1 MADDKYPD
9 PGLPE
14 KEAKPKRSKFPKSA
28 EDLVE
33 EKIFSKRTAEEEI
46 EIELKARLAEQAEEL
61 RHKIDPEYSS
71 KQRAHFLGSVQLE
84 EAWSPANRVK
94 IVTPEKDPMNYRF
107 NHDKVRE
114 RIGDENWVPV
124 QDMDRADKLCPSS
137 HLRKGEDGRI
147 YSGDSY
153 IVERPRSEVEMRN
166 AQIYQKSRRNA
177 AAASGGRVT
186 PGTPNFDRMHENSKS
201 EDDPI
206 GIRFTG
212 KVKDDTPLS

>member
-1 MADDKYPD
+1 MTSE
-9 PGLPE
+9 E
-14 KEAKPKRSKFPKSA
+14 KGKAKFPKTA

-33 EKIFSKRTAEEEI
+33 EKIFSKRTPEEEM
-46 EIELKARLAEQAEEL
+46 EIELKSRMADQAEEL

-71 KQRAHFLGSVQLE
+71 NQRAKFLGSMQLE
-84 EAWSPANRVK
+84 EAWSPANRVAIK
-94 IVTPEKDPMNYRF
+94 TPAKDPMNYRF

-114 RIGDENWVPV
+114 RIGDENWVPI
-124 QDMDRADKLCPSS
+124 QDMRRAKKLCPSS

-153 IVERPRSEVEMRN
+153 LCERPAVEVEDRN
-166 AQIYQKSRRNA
+166 GQIYQRSLRNEQ
-177 AAASGGRVT
+177 AASGGKVT
-186 PGTPNFDRMHENSKS
+186 PGTPSFDRMHEQTKS
-201 EDDPI
+201 DDDPI